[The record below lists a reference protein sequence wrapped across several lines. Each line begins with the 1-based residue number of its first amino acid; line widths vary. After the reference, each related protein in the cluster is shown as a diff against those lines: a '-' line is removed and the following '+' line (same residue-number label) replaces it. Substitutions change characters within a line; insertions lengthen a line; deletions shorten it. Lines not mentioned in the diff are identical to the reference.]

1 MYIQKIHIENFRLLK
16 NVDIVLD
23 KSLTLIVGKNN
34 TGKTSV
40 AHLLQSII
48 NEKKNLSLK
57 IIWKNI
63 ILVMILP
70 MSRRP

>member
-40 AHLLQSII
+40 AHLLQSIMVKSSMLLI
-48 NEKKNLSLK
+48 SS
-57 IIWKNI
+57 
-63 ILVMILP
+63 
-70 MSRRP
+70 SRMPCTPQTME

>member
-40 AHLLQSII
+40 AHLLQCSATIFLRNSDRI
-48 NEKKNLSLK
+48 FEKK
-57 IIWKNI
+57 
-63 ILVMILP
+63 
-70 MSRRP
+70 

>member
-40 AHLLQSII
+40 AHLLQSTRCGYRTGGC
-48 NEKKNLSLK
+48 
-57 IIWKNI
+57 
-63 ILVMILP
+63 VRLP
-70 MSRRP
+70 AGRGSGG